1 MSVVIEPAT
10 GLRPSDAPVL
20 QVESLDA
27 GYGSVPV
34 LRGVSITVGR
44 GETVALLGSNGAGK
58 STLLRAI
65 SGLIPVFGGTIRFQ
79 GRPLRGVAPQKIA
92 RRGLAHVP
100 EGRRLFGKQTVQ
112 DNLIL
117 GMYGSKLSRAEEQR
131 RIEHALEIFPALST
145 RLADYAGLLSGG
157 QQQMLAVAQALVRR
171 PELIMLDEPSLGLAP
186 VIIDEVFAALGQVSR
201 DGGTV
206 LLVEQLAERA
216 LRLADRAYVI
226 AHGRIAASGSAA
238 ELLSSTDLELA
249 YLGGTA

>member
-1 MSVVIEPAT
+1 VSSLVETAGDVA
-10 GLRPSDAPVL
+10 APPEAVL
-20 QVESLDA
+20 QVDGVDA

-34 LRGVSITVGR
+34 LRDVSITVRR

-65 SGLIPVFGGTIRFQ
+65 SGLIPVFAGSITFE
-79 GRPLRGVAPQKIA
+79 GRPLQGVPPQKIA

-112 DNLIL
+112 DNLVL
-117 GMYGSKLSRAEEQR
+117 GMYGTKLSRAEEQE
-131 RIEHALEIFPALST
+131 RIGRALDIFPALKT

-157 QQQMLAVAQALVRR
+157 QQQMLAIALALVRR
-171 PELIMLDEPSLGLAP
+171 PDLLMLDEPSLGLAP
-186 VIIDEVFAALGQVSR
+186 VIIDEVFAALAQVSR
-201 DGGTV
+201 EGGTV

-216 LRLADRAYVI
+216 LRLADRGYVI

-238 ELLSSTDLELA
+238 DLLSSTDLALA
-249 YLGGTA
+249 YLGGTG